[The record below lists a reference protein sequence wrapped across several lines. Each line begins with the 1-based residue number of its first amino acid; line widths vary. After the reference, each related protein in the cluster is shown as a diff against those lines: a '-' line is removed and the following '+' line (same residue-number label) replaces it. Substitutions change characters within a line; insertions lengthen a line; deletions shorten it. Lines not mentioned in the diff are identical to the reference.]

1 MIKKTILD
9 IHNIREVEIEFNDYI
24 RELKEWLKH
33 HKFGMVGVETSCS
46 MDKMGV
52 SMTLNNKI
60 IGDMSDILE
69 FNEKANSYV
78 LRLKGFANAIA
89 FNENA
94 NILFDTCLRRIYFK
108 VLTLNYN
115 FIKFN
120 FIVIGQCSITI

>member
-1 MIKKTILD
+1 MVKKTILD
-9 IHNIREVEIEFNDYI
+9 GRNIKNIEVEFNDYI
-24 RELKEWLKH
+24 RELKEWLKDNR
-33 HKFGMVGVETSCS
+33 FGMVGVETLCS
-46 MDKMGV
+46 MDNRGV

-94 NILFDTCLRRIYFK
+94 NILFDTGLRRIYFK
-108 VLTLNYN
+108 D
-115 FIKFN
+115 FN
-120 FIVIGQCSITI
+120 LKLQFYKI